1 MRGVWGGDF
10 LTQGVFQIRSQLA
23 EWMVDT
29 LLLVHTQIHQN
40 TGVGYYASQRPEP
53 VYIACVSCF
62 FLARD
67 LSTYRES
74 LRFHPK
80 PPAEPAKGGL
90 RGLPVRSH
98 ELRHLAR

>member
-1 MRGVWGGDF
+1 LESDWG
-10 LTQGVFQIRSQLA
+10 L
-23 EWMVDT
+23 VDP
-29 LLLVHTQIHQN
+29 LLLVHTQIHKN

-53 VYIACVSCF
+53 VY
-62 FLARD
+62 LARVSRFFRTDD

-98 ELRHLAR
+98 ELRHLARQVGGSVCVF